1 MASPKRVFILLY
13 NVGTDS
19 EGVHSLQ
26 IQDRTVVLMFESE
39 DDATRYGL
47 LLEAQDF
54 PPVTVEAIDRDD
66 IDIEQFDYEW
76 QLVPAGFV
84 PESRLERLFLAPPET
99 NLEPDDL
106 QAKTKESE
114 EEVTA
119 SEMSNLDH
127 IRRQLEGLL

>member
-1 MASPKRVFILLY
+1 MLSPKRVFILLY
-13 NVGTDS
+13 NVGTEN

-26 IQDRTVVLMFESE
+26 IEDRTVVLMFESE

-54 PPVTVEAIDRDD
+54 PPVTVEAIDVDE
-66 IDIEQFDYEW
+66 IDTEQFDYDW

-84 PESRLERLFLAPPET
+84 PENRLERLFLAPPEA
-99 NLEPDDL
+99 NLERDDS
-106 QAKTKESE
+106 QAQTKETA
-114 EEVTA
+114 EEVTEV
-119 SEMSNLDH
+119 EMSNLDH

>member
-1 MASPKRVFILLY
+1 MVSPKRVFILLY
-13 NVGTDS
+13 NVGTEN

-26 IQDRTVVLMFESE
+26 IEDRTVVLMFESE

-54 PPVTVEAIDRDD
+54 PPVTVEGIDIDD
-66 IDIEQFDYEW
+66 IDTEQFDYDW

-84 PESRLERLFLAPPET
+84 PENSLERLFLAPPET
-99 NLEPDDL
+99 NLEADDL
-106 QAKTKESE
+106 QAENKETP
-114 EEVTA
+114 EEVA
-119 SEMSNLDH
+119 EVEMSNLDH